1 MNEKYLKIMNKL
13 INKAIKKDEAP
24 VAAIIEYNGKIIAK
38 AINRRNKTNNTI
50 DHAEIIAITKVNK
63 KLKNWRANKCT
74 MYVTLEPCDMCMG
87 VIKESR
93 ISKLYY
99 LQKREN
105 YKKQYSQLEIGQIEL
120 SKEQQTTNNNMSK
133 IIKNYWKSKR

>member
-50 DHAEIIAITKVNK
+50 DHAEIIAITKANK